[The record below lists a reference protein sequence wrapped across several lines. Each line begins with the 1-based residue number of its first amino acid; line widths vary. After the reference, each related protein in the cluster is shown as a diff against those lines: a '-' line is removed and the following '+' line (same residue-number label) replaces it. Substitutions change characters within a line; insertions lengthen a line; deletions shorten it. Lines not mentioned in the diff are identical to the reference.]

1 MNTKIIGSIVLG
13 SVLLVMQS
21 PAMAAGKCMIV
32 GVDNGNDHGPLLC
45 RKTIPRYELS
55 GSEGFRDAISQA
67 IGFAA
72 GIRDNCPGAHVTV
85 APAKGK
91 LEYLCRKP
99 LPIPPKP

>member
-32 GVDNGNDHGPLLC
+32 GVDNGNSHGPFLC
-45 RKTIPRYELS
+45 KITELRFELS

-91 LEYLCRKP
+91 LGGLCGK
-99 LPIPPKP
+99 PIPTPPKL